1 MKWEYKMV
9 WIDWDDLKG
18 RKVEE
23 KPLHRAMNELGAQGW
38 ELAATFEL
46 PTDAWDVLMIFKRSG
61 N

>member
-9 WIDWDDLKG
+9 RIGWEDVKG

-23 KPLHRAMNELGAQGW
+23 APLHRTMNELGAQGW
-38 ELAATFEL
+38 ELAATFET
-46 PTDAWDVLMIFKRSG
+46 PTDVFDVLMIFKRSG

>member
-9 WIDWDDLKG
+9 WIDSDDLKG

-23 KPLHRAMNELGAQGW
+23 KPLHPAMNELGAQGW
-38 ELAATFEL
+38 ELAATLEL
-46 PTDAWDVLMIFKRSG
+46 PTEAWGVLMIFKRSG